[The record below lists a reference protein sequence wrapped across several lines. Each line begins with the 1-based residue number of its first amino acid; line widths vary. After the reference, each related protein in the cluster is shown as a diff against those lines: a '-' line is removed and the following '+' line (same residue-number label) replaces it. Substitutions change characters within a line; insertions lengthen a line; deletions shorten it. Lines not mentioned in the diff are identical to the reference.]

1 MTSYP
6 VAFGLIALFTA
17 FTVAAQLLIRKTVSD
32 EVLTE
37 NANIVDPL
45 LGVVGTLF
53 SVLLGFLVAGSMN
66 RYHDIST
73 TVDQEANGM
82 ANVYRFSRGLQS
94 DDRKRIGIY
103 CLHYC
108 NAVID
113 QEWNMMQKGESSP
126 QAWDAYQNL
135 WESILSIDPGSSSK
149 LSNLQ
154 SALLESI
161 QQVGEARRLRLV
173 SSQHGL
179 TDIQWMVIFVGA
191 SITVLFTL
199 FFPMKKLSFHLF
211 LTILVTVS
219 LGLNIW
225 LLAAYSHPFAGQLR
239 IQPYLFTLLR
249 ARTMEKLKALNE
261 AAEEREYLNQYF
273 NEQKS
278 GKAGTLL
285 DGGAR

>member
-1 MTSYP
+1 MTTFP
-6 VAFGLIALFTA
+6 VALGLITFCTLLA
-17 FTVAAQLLIRKTVSD
+17 VAAQLIIRRTVTD
-32 EVLTE
+32 DVLQE

-66 RYHDIST
+66 RYHDISN

-82 ANVYRFSRGLQS
+82 ANVYRFSRGL
-94 DDRKRIGIY
+94 DAEDRKRIGMFS
-103 CLHYC
+103 LHYC

-113 QEWNMMQKGESSP
+113 EEWKMMEKGESSEH
-126 QAWDAYQNL
+126 AWDAYQNL
-135 WESILSIDPGSSSK
+135 WESVLSVDPGSSNK
-149 LSNLQ
+149 ISNVQ

-173 SSQHGL
+173 ASQHGL
-179 TDIQWMVIFVGA
+179 TDIQWLVILVGA
-191 SITVLFTL
+191 GITVLFTL

-225 LLAAYSHPFAGQLR
+225 LLAAYSHPFAGQLC
-239 IQPYLFTLLR
+239 IQPYLFKLLR
-249 ARTMEKLKALNE
+249 ARTMEKLKDLNG
-261 AAEEREYLNQYF
+261 AAEARSALELIK
-273 NEQKS
+273 KS
-278 GKAGTLL
+278 ETAG
-285 DGGAR
+285 GSK